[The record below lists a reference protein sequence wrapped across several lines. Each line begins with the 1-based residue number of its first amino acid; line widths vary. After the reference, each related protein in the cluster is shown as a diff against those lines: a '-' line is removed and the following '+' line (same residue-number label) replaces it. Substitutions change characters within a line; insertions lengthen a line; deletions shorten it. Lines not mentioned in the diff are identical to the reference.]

1 MQQKPNASGRQIVA
15 SFYYSFRE
23 GEQQT
28 NHSNM
33 LRSVLYDILDQNE
46 EFFFH
51 FQRYHRERGGNPW
64 SSSSLGK
71 ILLSIAENHPVD
83 ERLYLIVD
91 AMDESVDGGR
101 GSIIG
106 LLEKMCATKRP
117 CVVKVFVASR
127 PIAGLSAKNHK
138 MIRLEEA
145 NAPDILIY
153 AESFLS
159 KLRLPPDIIRQAR
172 EYIDQKAQGVFVW
185 VYLVLEELR
194 KYAEGRT
201 QNEIFDFLGRL
212 PTELKGFYERILT
225 QLESGIRRDIRV
237 GHRVLRFVLFTYR
250 PLELEELRQ
259 ALAVG
264 DSLDAAHPVSDASL
278 EGNLIFEIGNRL
290 VSCTGNFLQIKGVH
304 GSSFL
309 WSALLELLELFTDES
324 AEGSSVQIMHQ
335 TVREFFR
342 SDGPTAQS
350 RFRMKRNEAHIRI
363 SATCIQYLLLCIA
376 NTSSIDH
383 QAGRNS
389 WKPEN
394 FEACAHYLKRRP
406 FFNYALGYIK
416 QHLMECSQFVRDSEL
431 ASQLCPKLNESRA
444 AVHLF
449 GNWIPQDWG
458 QRVVTHEE
466 LDHGK
471 QFRAALL
478 HTATRLKYS
487 QVVEGLLIAGAEVDS
502 CLDGKTPLIIS
513 AEGGDLAT
521 ARVLLD
527 QGADIGKQ
535 DGDKRTALHLA
546 AANGHSPAAKLL
558 LQRGADKEAKDI
570 IGWTA
575 LHLAAASGH
584 HTVTGLLIDQA
595 ADKEAKDNLGWTLL
609 HLAAAN
615 GHSLLAKRLID
626 QGADKEAKDREGQTA
641 LHLAA
646 ANGHRLVAELLIDQ
660 GCDKEAKDREGQAGL
675 HIAAA
680 NGDNPTIRL
689 FIDKHASKEAK
700 DDLGWEALHTAAW
713 AGHEATIRELQTL
726 GANKEA
732 RDTSGWT
739 ALHVSVVNGRH
750 ATSRWLIEHLSV
762 DKRAK
767 DDNGWTALH
776 FAAALGLKDIVLLL
790 LESLR
795 DVDRDA
801 QNKMG
806 KTALDLA
813 RE

>member
-51 FQRYHRERGGNPW
+51 FQHYYRVREENSW
-64 SSSSLGK
+64 SPSSLKK

-194 KYAEGRT
+194 RYAEGRT

-237 GHRVLRFVLFTYR
+237 GQRVLRFVLFTYR

-264 DSLDAAHPVSDASL
+264 DSLDAAHFVSDASL

-304 GSSFL
+304 GSSFR
-309 WSALLELLELFTDES
+309 WSALFELFTDES
-324 AEGSSVQIMHQ
+324 AESSSVQVMHQ

-350 RFRMKRNEAHIRI
+350 RFRMKSNEAHIRI

-458 QRVVTHEE
+458 QRVVTNEE

-487 QVVEGLLIAGAEVDS
+487 QVVEGLLIAGAEVDA
-502 CLDGKTPLIIS
+502 CLDDKTPLIIS

-527 QGADIGKQ
+527 QGADIGKR
-535 DGDKRTALHLA
+535 DGDKRAALHLA
-546 AANGHSPAAKLL
+546 AANGHSLAAKLL

-575 LHLAAASGH
+575 LHLAVENGH
-584 HTVTGLLIDQA
+584 DTVVRLLIDQA

-615 GHSLLAKRLID
+615 GHSLLAKLLTDRGADKEAKDQEGRTALHIAAANGHSHVAGLLID
-626 QGADKEAKDREGQTA
+626 QNCDKEAKDREGQTA
-641 LHLAA
+641 LHIAA
-646 ANGHRLVAELLIDQ
+646 ANGHNPVIILLNDK
-660 GCDKEAKDREGQAGL
+660 GANKEARDGL
-675 HIAAA
+675 
-680 NGDNPTIRL
+680 
-689 FIDKHASKEAK
+689 E
-700 DDLGWEALHTAAW
+700 WEALHTAAW
-713 AGHEATIRELQTL
+713 NGHDATIQVLVQTL
-726 GANKEA
+726 GADKEE
-732 RDTSGWT
+732 RDASGWT
-739 ALHVSVVNGRH
+739 ALHMSAMNGHH
-750 ATSRWLIEHLSV
+750 ATSQWLIEHLGI

-767 DDNGWTALH
+767 DDKGWTALH
-776 FAAALGLKDIVLLL
+776 FAAALGLKDTVLML
-790 LESLR
+790 LENVL
-795 DVDRDA
+795 DVDTNAR
-801 QNKMG
+801 NKDG